1 VAANVLLPGTPAS
14 ARDTS
19 WTERHWWMILFVA
32 LGAVLV
38 VLVGLPVVGLVAGSV
53 SVTGLPGDWT
63 FTLAHYW
70 SVLGDARTYTLLLTS
85 LAFALGSVV
94 IGLGI
99 GAPLAWFVE
108 RTSIGPKPLIRA
120 VILAQVAIPSVVTA
134 MSWVLLASPRIGML
148 NTLLRSAFGPGIT
161 LNVYSLPGMIVVQ
174 GMTLVPLVFVMLSP
188 ALRNLDTN
196 LEEAA
201 LAAGSSVAGMMWRV
215 TFPVIRPA
223 VLAVSL
229 YAFVLGLLG
238 FDIPAVLG
246 IPGRVFVF
254 SSEIYFAIRRYAT
267 PLYGQAAALSVVT
280 LALVVAVGAWYLR
293 ASRGVLQFATMTGK
307 VRTTHVPIRRL
318 ALAVGYAWVLGYLL
332 VGLVLPLVVVGWT
345 SLLPFFAA
353 IARDKLS
360 LLSLA
365 NYKEILATP
374 NVARALRNTLVNSTI
389 AATVGT
395 ALAALIAWV
404 VQRSPLRGR
413 RWLDLLALVPVV
425 IPGVIL
431 GLSLQY
437 VYLTLAFLP
446 VYGTLWILTISH
458 VTLSL
463 PFGTRS
469 TSGAIA
475 QIHPELEEAALASG
489 RSWTATF
496 GTITLPLI
504 KPTLLFVWLWTFVH
518 SVRDLS
524 TSVMLYAPQNPVLA
538 NLLWQLW
545 DYGNLTTGAAVG
557 TLLLFGLFV
566 IALVAQRLL
575 DRARATSGL
584 L

>member
-1 VAANVLLPGTPAS
+1 VLSAAL
-14 ARDTS
+14 
-19 WTERHWWMILFVA
+19 A
-32 LGAVLV
+32 LALTA
-38 VLVGLPVVGLVAGSV
+38 LVGLPVMGLLAGSV
-53 SVTGLPGDWT
+53 SLTGLPGDWT
-63 FTLAHYW
+63 FTLTHYRT
-70 SVLGDARTYTLLLTS
+70 VLGDARTYTLLLTS

-94 IGLGI
+94 LALGI
-99 GAPLAWFVE
+99 GAPLTWFVE

-120 VILAQVAIPSVVTA
+120 VILAQVAIPPVVTA
-134 MSWVLLASPRIGML
+134 MSWVLLASPRIGLL
-148 NTLLRSAFGPGIT
+148 NTLLRSTFGPEVT
-161 LNVYSLPGMIVVQ
+161 LNVYSLPGMVVVQ
-174 GMTLVPLVFVMLSP
+174 GLTLVPLVFVMLSP
-188 ALRNLDTN
+188 ALRNLDTS

-201 LAAGSSVAGMMWRV
+201 LAAGSSLASMMWRV

-223 VLAVSL
+223 VLAVAL

-238 FDIPAVLG
+238 FDIPATLG

-280 LALVVAVGAWYLR
+280 LALVVAIGAWYLR
-293 ASRGVLQFATMTGK
+293 AARGALHFATVTGK
-307 VRTTHVPIRRL
+307 LRTAHVPIRRL
-318 ALAVGYAWVLGYLL
+318 ALAVGYGWVLLYLL

-345 SLLPFFAA
+345 SLLPFFSP
-353 IARDKLS
+353 ISSDKLP

-365 NYKEILATP
+365 NYREIFATP
-374 NVARALRNTLVNSTI
+374 SVVRAVRNTLANSTI

-395 ALAALIAWV
+395 ALSVLIAWV

-413 RWLDLLALVPVV
+413 RALDLLALVPVV

-431 GLSLQY
+431 GFSLQY

-463 PFGTRS
+463 PFGTRN
-469 TSGAIA
+469 TAGAIA

-489 RSWTATF
+489 RSWINTF
-496 GTITLPLI
+496 RTITLPLI
-504 KPTLLFVWLWTFVH
+504 APTLLFVWLWTFLH

-524 TSVMLYAPQNPVLA
+524 TSVMLYSPQSPVLA

-557 TLLLFGLFV
+557 TLMLFGLFV
-566 IALVAQRLL
+566 IALFAQRLL

>member
-1 VAANVLLPGTPAS
+1 VAGLL
-14 ARDTS
+14 
-19 WTERHWWMILFVA
+19 
-32 LGAVLV
+32 
-38 VLVGLPVVGLVAGSV
+38 AGSV
-53 SVTGLPGDWT
+53 SNTGLPGDWT
-63 FTLAHYW
+63 FTLTHYAI
-70 SVLGDARTYTLLLTS
+70 VLGAPRTYTLLLTS
-85 LAFALGSVV
+85 LVFALGSVTFALV
-94 IGLGI
+94 I

-108 RTSIGPKPLIRA
+108 RTTIGPKPLIRA

-148 NTLLRSAFGPGIT
+148 NVLLRSVFGPGAT

-174 GMTLVPLVFVMLSP
+174 GISMVPLVFVMLSP
-188 ALRNLDTN
+188 ALRNLDTS

-201 LAAGSSVAGMMWRV
+201 LTAGSSVASMMWRV
-215 TFPVIRPA
+215 TFPVIRPTVVA
-223 VLAVSL
+223 VAL

-238 FDIPAVLG
+238 FDIPATLG

-254 SSEIYFAIRRYAT
+254 SSEVYFAMRRYAT
-267 PLYGQAAALSVVT
+267 PLYGQAAALSVV
-280 LALVVAVGAWYLR
+280 ALIVVIGIGAWALR
-293 ASRGVLQFATMTGK
+293 TARGGLQAATMTGK
-307 VRTTHVPIRRL
+307 LRTTHVPIRRL

-345 SLLPFFAA
+345 SLLPFFTV
-353 IARDKLS
+353 IARDKLP

-365 NYKEILATP
+365 NYREILATP
-374 NVARALRNTLVNSTI
+374 SVARALRNTIVNATVAATIGTAI
-389 AATVGT
+389 AALV
-395 ALAALIAWV
+395 AWV
-404 VQRSPLRGR
+404 VQRSPMRGR
-413 RWLDLLALVPVV
+413 RLLDLLALAPVV

-431 GLSLQY
+431 GFSLQY

-463 PFGTRS
+463 PFGTRN
-469 TSGAIA
+469 TAGAIA

-489 RSWTATF
+489 RSWLNTF
-496 GTITLPLI
+496 RTITLPLI
-504 KPTLLFVWLWTFVH
+504 SPTLLFVWLWTFVH

-524 TSVMLYAPQNPVLA
+524 TSVMLYAPNSPVLA

-545 DYGNLTTGAAVG
+545 DYGNLTAGAAIG
-557 TLLLFGLFV
+557 TMLLLGLFV
-566 IALVAQRLL
+566 IALFAQRLL
-575 DRARATSGL
+575 DRARTTSGL